1 MPELVLCGS
10 PTPSTPLLALL
21 DSIDAALNSYA
32 APTLHSLKIE
42 VSGVVDQWDVPADRI
57 APWLRFASQR
67 LAGKLRLRVY
77 LKEGARRYRD
87 IKEEL
92 VLPICER
99 ATEIDIGHLTGL
111 DLFSGRRRP
120 APSRP

>member
-1 MPELVLCGS
+1 MPELALCGS

-57 APWLRFASQR
+57 APWLRFASKR

-77 LKEGARRYRD
+77 LRKVPEGTATSRRSSCCHLRESYGD
-87 IKEEL
+87 VSSSEDA
-92 VLPICER
+92 VGSTPI
-99 ATEIDIGHLTGL
+99 
-111 DLFSGRRRP
+111 RP
-120 APSRP
+120 SKA